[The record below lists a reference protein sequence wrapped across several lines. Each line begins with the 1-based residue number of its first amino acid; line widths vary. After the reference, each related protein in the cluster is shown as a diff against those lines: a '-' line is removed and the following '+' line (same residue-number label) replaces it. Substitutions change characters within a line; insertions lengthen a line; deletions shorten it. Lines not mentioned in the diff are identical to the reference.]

1 MSAEA
6 GPSSQRVTLVITYE
20 ISPSSPAPTIP
31 ASPTPASPTLASP
44 TPVSATPTPAPAPAP
59 EPGNY
64 LASMAEQPPA
74 KPTAAF
80 ARLFK
85 MERVREVVMREGKLP
100 NYNRSAN
107 HEAILAQSRGEE
119 INEEDCCKKCKD
131 GAGPFATCVIVE
143 GEFSNACANC
153 HYNSLGTSCSFRACK
168 CFNTF
173 ANDCNFAG

>member
-1 MSAEA
+1 
-6 GPSSQRVTLVITYE
+6 
-20 ISPSSPAPTIP
+20 
-31 ASPTPASPTLASP
+31 
-44 TPVSATPTPAPAPAP
+44 
-59 EPGNY
+59 
-64 LASMAEQPPA
+64 
-74 KPTAAF
+74 
-80 ARLFK
+80 
-85 MERVREVVMREGKLP
+85 MERVRAVVMREGKLP

-173 ANDCNFAG
+173 ANDCNVAG